1 MEKKTNKAPRSTKR
15 DEIIKSAYEIFYKN
29 GFHAT
34 GVDAI
39 VDGTG
44 ISKRTLYKHF
54 TSKEGLILATVNYYH
69 QITYRAISDYIE
81 KSPSDNP
88 VDKALMIFDFLA
100 DLVDAGNLEG
110 CFAMNAKTEYSN
122 KAMEIESACDGH
134 VIALRELIEKYLSEA
149 KIAQSETLAMQIIML
164 FEGAILRNK
173 ATKNSLPTQLAKSAA
188 KSICSQNL
196 NEIL

>member
-149 KIAQSETLAMQIIML
+149 KIAQSESLAMQIIML

-188 KSICSQNL
+188 KSICSQKS
-196 NEIL
+196 

>member
-149 KIAQSETLAMQIIML
+149 KIAESETLAMQIIML

-188 KSICSQNL
+188 KSICSQKS
-196 NEIL
+196 

>member
-88 VDKALMIFDFLA
+88 VDKALMIFDFLK

-149 KIAQSETLAMQIIML
+149 KIAESETLAMQIIML

-188 KSICSQNL
+188 KSICSQKS
-196 NEIL
+196 

>member
-1 MEKKTNKAPRSTKR
+1 MEKKTKTALKSTKKE
-15 DEIIKSAYEIFYKN
+15 EIIKSAYEIFYKN

-39 VDGTG
+39 VDSTG

-54 TSKEGLILATVNYYH
+54 ASKEILILAAVGYYH
-69 QITYRAISDYIE
+69 QITYKAISDYIE
-81 KSPSDNP
+81 KSTADKP

-100 DLVDAGNLEG
+100 ELVDAGNLEG

-122 KAMEIESACDGH
+122 KAIEIESACDGH
-134 VIALRELIEKYLSEA
+134 VNALRGLIEKYLSEA
-149 KIAQSETLAMQIIML
+149 KIAQSESLSLQIIML

-173 ATKNSLPTQLAKSAA
+173 ATKNSVPTKLAKSAA

-196 NEIL
+196 NAIL